1 MTAALCVEALG
12 KNRVIGVMLPDGA
25 QPDIGDSYALLEF
38 LGLPK
43 IEVNIEQIT
52 ASFSGVLES
61 VSGIKD
67 ISGQP
72 VLSEQAKINFPP
84 RIRMTVLYAVAQ
96 TMPGGGLVANTC
108 NRSEDY
114 VGYSTKYGDAAGD
127 FSPLAGFTVREVLQ
141 LGHALSLPE
150 QLLTKAPADGL
161 SGMSD
166 EKKLGFTY
174 EILDDYIETGVC
186 PDSAIRE
193 KIDLLHEKNLHK
205 LKPIPFYQKKNGE

>member
-1 MTAALCVEALG
+1 M
-12 KNRVIGVMLPDGA
+12 
-25 QPDIGDSYALLEF
+25 
-38 LGLPK
+38 
-43 IEVNIEQIT
+43 EVNIEQIT
-52 ASFSGVLES
+52 TSFSRVLES

-67 ISGQP
+67 ISGHP
-72 VLSEQAKINFPP
+72 
-84 RIRMTVLYAVAQ
+84 
-96 TMPGGGLVANTC
+96 GLVANTC

-166 EKKLGFTY
+166 EKKLAAVHKD
-174 EILDDYIETGVC
+174 EACRPKIKISETF
-186 PDSAIRE
+186 E
-193 KIDLLHEKNLHK
+193 
-205 LKPIPFYQKKNGE
+205 